1 MRNKITNKSIGLF
14 VLVCAITVSG
24 LFATEVEARTKN
36 KYYKQS
42 YSYYRPKPKLPVS
55 RPKPITPPP
64 ATTTPPVPPVVP
76 PTVPSTETTLTAFIT
91 GYGYPDNTP
100 ANSAN
105 ISHPI
110 LHSKA
115 GGIGTYT
122 DPITVAVG
130 HSIINGKDILDYPAG
145 TKFYIPNLRRYF
157 IVEDTCGDGAT
168 PQNGPC
174 HTGYPSGTTTWLDIW
189 VGGVGATKTSVIA
202 CEEAITGNFTVIK
215 NPASNYLVVPGAVYQ
230 TACTAEFGN
239 TILKNIL

>member
-1 MRNKITNKSIGLF
+1 MTSKNIGLV
-14 VLVCAITVSG
+14 VLLFAIALSG
-24 LFATEVEARTKN
+24 LYATDVGARTKN
-36 KYYKQS
+36 KYNKQT
-42 YSYYRPKPKLPVS
+42 YSYNRPKPKPTK
-55 RPKPITPPP
+55 PKPAPITLPP
-64 ATTTPPVPPVVP
+64 ATTTPTVPPATPPPVVP
-76 PTVPSTETTLTAFIT
+76 PTVPSNETVLTAFIT

-100 ANSAN
+100 TNSAA
-105 ISHPI
+105 ISHPV
-110 LHSKA
+110 LHSQA
-115 GGIGTYT
+115 GGIGTFA

-189 VGGVGATKTSVIA
+189 VGGVGATKAPVIA

-215 NPASNYLVVPGAVYQ
+215 NPASNYLVVPGAIYQ
-230 TACTAEFGN
+230 TACTQEFGN
-239 TILKNIL
+239 TILKAQ